1 MCPDF
6 FAAIS
11 IATFP
16 AKTIRSAIDTF
27 LFFLSKFFLIFSNT
41 LITLSTFEILLICQ
55 SFCGCSLILAPLAPP
70 RLSDPLKVE
79 AEAHA
84 VVTNCEM
91 DNPDFKILFWGLGFS
106 FSYPQFHL
114 APHSYPIK

>member
-1 MCPDF
+1 MAKVRKKKVKVSPEGV
-6 FAAIS
+6 AHIK
-11 IATFP
+11 ATFN
-16 AKTIRSAIDTF
+16 
-27 LFFLSKFFLIFSNT
+27 NT

-84 VVTNCEM
+84 VETN
-91 DNPDFKILFWGLGFS
+91 
-106 FSYPQFHL
+106 
-114 APHSYPIK
+114 